1 MDRNLLIK
9 EDETINE
16 ALKRLNLTGGRVLL
30 VAAAGDLL
38 LGTLTDGDIRRA
50 LLAGKAFQEPITSV
64 YNRNATTLLQGA
76 FTLEKAKRLMIRRK
90 LELLPILD
98 HDGRVLDT
106 LTWDQAFSGQ
116 RDLPEPG
123 GKIDTPVVVMAGG
136 RGTRLDPVTRVI
148 PKPLL
153 PIGDKPVIDVI
164 LDQFERH
171 AAPHFYL
178 VLNYKCE
185 MIEAY
190 FSGHVLE
197 DRLTFVREPSYL
209 GTAGGLHLLADRL
222 EGDFFVSNCD
232 VIVHADLAE
241 VLALHRRQHAAMTI
255 LSSIQHHRIPY
266 GVIDFREEG
275 EVLTITEKPEYTI
288 TINTGVYL
296 LSREALDLI
305 PKEVVFDMTDLISV
319 LLAQGRRVITYPVN
333 DSDYV
338 DIGQWGEYRKT
349 IERIKLV
356 D

>member
-1 MDRNLLIK
+1 VDRNLLIK

-241 VLALHRRQHAAMTI
+241 VVGQVLRHPLGERRNEHALAAALAEPDLPEEIVHLPGDGTHLHLGVDQSRRPHQLLDDGAAAQPELLGARGRRDEQDPGRAPQELVVAQRPVVERRWQTEPV
-255 LSSIQHHRIPY
+255 L
-266 GVIDFREEG
+266 DEG
-275 EVLTITEKPEYTI
+275 
-288 TINTGVYL
+288 
-296 LSREALDLI
+296 
-305 PKEVVFDMTDLISV
+305 
-319 LLAQGRRVITYPVN
+319 LLA
-333 DSDYV
+333 
-338 DIGQWGEYRKT
+338 
-349 IERIKLV
+349 
-356 D
+356 